1 MNYLWFY
8 QRLATKTEAAKRPAQ
23 SAKKQCAIKYM
34 MRFTV
39 ALILTL
45 ASLSVQAE
53 PVTRSKTVI
62 CDNITAV
69 FQTIIGE
76 YKEQPTWH
84 GISPGTDTELTLT
97 VNPQT
102 GSWTLIE
109 YKDSRACIISI
120 GERSSQRISPQGPM
134 I

>member
-1 MNYLWFY
+1 
-8 QRLATKTEAAKRPAQ
+8 
-23 SAKKQCAIKYM
+23 M

-53 PVTRSKTVI
+53 PVTRAKTVI

-76 YKEQPTWH
+76 YKEQPVWH

-109 YKDSRACIISI
+109 YKDSRACVIAV
-120 GERSSQRISPQGPM
+120 GERSSQRIGKPARM

>member
-1 MNYLWFY
+1 
-8 QRLATKTEAAKRPAQ
+8 
-23 SAKKQCAIKYM
+23 M

-53 PVTRSKTVI
+53 PVTRAKTVL

-76 YKEQPTWH
+76 YKEQPVWH

-102 GSWTLIE
+102 GSWTLVE
-109 YKDSRACIISI
+109 YKGSRACIISV
-120 GERSSQRISPQGPM
+120 GERSSQRVTKSAPLI
-134 I
+134 

>member
-1 MNYLWFY
+1 
-8 QRLATKTEAAKRPAQ
+8 
-23 SAKKQCAIKYM
+23 M

-39 ALILTL
+39 ALTLILTL
-45 ASLSVQAE
+45 ALPLAQAE
-53 PVTRSKTVI
+53 PVTREKTVI

-76 YKEQPTWH
+76 YQEQPAWH
-84 GISPGTDTELTLT
+84 GVSPSSGTQLVLT
-97 VNPQT
+97 VNFAT

-134 I
+134 T

>member
-1 MNYLWFY
+1 
-8 QRLATKTEAAKRPAQ
+8 
-23 SAKKQCAIKYM
+23 M

-53 PVTRSKTVI
+53 LVTREKTVL

-76 YKEQPTWH
+76 YQEQPVWH
-84 GISPGTDTELTLT
+84 GISPSSGTELVLT
-97 VNPQT
+97 VNSTT
-102 GSWTLIE
+102 GSWTVIE
-109 YKDSRACIISI
+109 YKSPRACVIAI

>member
-1 MNYLWFY
+1 
-8 QRLATKTEAAKRPAQ
+8 
-23 SAKKQCAIKYM
+23 M

-39 ALILTL
+39 ALTLILTL
-45 ASLSVQAE
+45 ASQSVQAE
-53 PVTRSKTVI
+53 PVTRAKTVL

-76 YKEQPTWH
+76 YKEQPVWH

-102 GSWTLIE
+102 GSWTVIE
-109 YKDSRACIISI
+109 YKDSRACVIAI
-120 GERSSQRISPQGPM
+120 GERSSQRISLQRPM